1 MTQVFFSDDLRKSN
15 WKVILKKKNMI
26 QERSVKYIK
35 FFITTTMEVGGL
47 IAQTRLLTTPNTTSL
62 IGAIEL
68 SKKDNI

>member
-1 MTQVFFSDDLRKSN
+1 
-15 WKVILKKKNMI
+15 
-26 QERSVKYIK
+26 
-35 FFITTTMEVGGL
+35 MEIGGL